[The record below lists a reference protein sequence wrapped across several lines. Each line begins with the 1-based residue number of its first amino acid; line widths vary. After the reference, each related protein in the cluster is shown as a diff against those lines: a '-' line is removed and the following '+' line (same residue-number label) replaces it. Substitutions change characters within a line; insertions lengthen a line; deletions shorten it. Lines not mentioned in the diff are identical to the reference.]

1 MVKDSLSALLDGE
14 CSAKELDQL
23 LDELDRSPELAQQWS
38 RLCLAREAAEGTR
51 VAADQPCI
59 CSGVMSQL
67 DDQPAHP
74 TKVVELAARRRARF
88 PVQFPRIAAYWKPA
102 VGFAAAA
109 SMGAAAVLLVQPA
122 AERTLPGVD
131 ANGFTSGQLAGWVP
145 AGSSE
150 LALQPVAS
158 LDRDDAH
165 AEMLQQYLM
174 DHSNAIA
181 GDGVGGTLRYARF
194 AAHTAEYQ
202 PQADEAEAP

>member
-23 LDELDRSPELAQQWS
+23 LDELDRSPELAEQWS

-51 VAADQPCI
+51 VAAEQPCI
-59 CSGVMSQL
+59 CAGVMSQL
-67 DDQPAHP
+67 DEQPAAHP
-74 TKVVELAARRRARF
+74 KGIDLAARRLARF
-88 PVQFPRIAAYWKPA
+88 PTQFPRIAAYWKPA

-122 AERTLPGVD
+122 ADRTLPGVD

-145 AGSSE
+145 AGSSG
-150 LALQPVAS
+150 ALQPVAS

-202 PQADEAEAP
+202 PQVVEAP

>member
-38 RLCLAREAAEGTR
+38 RLCLAREATEGTR
-51 VAADQPCI
+51 VGADQPCI
-59 CSGVMSQL
+59 CASVMSQL
-67 DDQPAHP
+67 DAQPVSHP
-74 TKVVELAARRRARF
+74 KVVDLASRRLTRF
-88 PVQFPRIAAYWKPA
+88 PKIATYWKPM

-122 AERTLPGVD
+122 ADRTLPGVD

-145 AGSSE
+145 AGGSNI
-150 LALQPVAS
+150 ALQPVAS

-202 PQADEAEAP
+202 TQADEAP